1 MPDLALRPWR
11 IVLPAI
17 AGLCALAL
25 VCVLLAR
32 VFGAEVA
39 LAVAAGVLIALYAV
53 QLYYLGALGSWL
65 GRPALDGIPGGF
77 GVWADVFA
85 RLHRWH
91 RDSEIGRRRLIDNE
105 ERFRRTISAL
115 PDGIILVDVSM
126 QIEWCNP
133 VAERHLGISLKSD
146 YGLRLTNLV
155 RDPQLVAYVTGGNYS
170 RELVFRPMAKPSA
183 VLSLDVI
190 EFEPARSIIITRDVT
205 QSERVDAMRRD
216 FVANVSHEL
225 RTPLTVIKG
234 FLESFADSDVDLG
247 PVRRNHLQLMMEQAD
262 RMHRLIEDLL
272 MLSRLESEASVQAED
287 VDVGQLVREVAD
299 EARTLSAGR
308 HRIVV
313 DVETPWHVRGSRDEL
328 RSAFGNLA
336 INAVR
341 YTPDGGTVR
350 LRWAAAAGGAVFEVA
365 DSGIGIAPEH
375 IPRLTERF
383 YRVEKGRSR
392 GTGGTGLG
400 LAIVK
405 HVVLRHDGRLEI
417 ESQVDR
423 GSRFTAWLP
432 AARILPVAGSAVEEA
447 RSESAG

>member
-11 IVLPAI
+11 IVLSAI
-17 AGLCALAL
+17 LGLCALAL
-25 VCVLLAR
+25 VCALLAR
-32 VFGAEVA
+32 FFGIEVA
-39 LAVAAGVLIALYAV
+39 LALGSGVLIVLYAV
-53 QLYYLGALGSWL
+53 QLHYLGTLGSWL
-65 GRPALDGIPGGF
+65 GRPSLDGIPSGF

-91 RDSEIGRRRLIDNE
+91 RDSEISRRRLIDNE

-115 PDGIILVDVSM
+115 PDGLILVDASM

-155 RDPQLVAYVTGGNYS
+155 RDPQLIAYVTAGDFS
-170 RELVFRPMAKPSA
+170 RGIVFRPMSKPSA
-183 VLSLDVI
+183 VLSLDVV
-190 EFEPARSIIITRDVT
+190 EFEPARSIVITRDVT

-234 FLESFADSDVDLG
+234 FLESFADSDLDLG
-247 PVRRNHLQLMMEQAD
+247 PVRRNHLRLMLEQAD

-272 MLSRLESEASVQAED
+272 MLSRLESEASVPVED
-287 VDVGQLVREVAD
+287 VDVAQLVREVAD
-299 EARTLSAGR
+299 EARTLSDGR

-313 DVETPWHVRGSRDEL
+313 DVGALPCVRGSRDEL

-341 YTPDGGTVR
+341 YTHEGGMVR
-350 LRWAAAAGGAVFEVA
+350 LRWAEVTDGAVFEVA

-375 IPRLTERF
+375 LPRLTERF

-405 HVVLRHDGRLEI
+405 HVLLRHDGRLNI
-417 ESQVDR
+417 ESRIDR
-423 GSRFTAWLP
+423 GSTFTAWLP
-432 AARILPVAGSAVEEA
+432 ASRLLPAAAAAVP
-447 RSESAG
+447 ESDAQSVR